1 MNQTD
6 AQGNAPLAAPSDNST
21 SGGLVL
27 PPIAQVPAGWT
38 FAALAIG
45 LGGGLALAFVAPGA
59 MPGVLAVAGPVG
71 ELWLR
76 ALQGTIVPL
85 VAALIFTGVF
95 QTVRTA
101 SAGGMA
107 RRSLGWFLAV
117 LAFAAIVALTVPTLL
132 LALVPVPESA
142 AAALRASLGA
152 SVPAS
157 LPGVADY
164 LRSIVP
170 SNVIDAA
177 ANDHM
182 LPLILFMSVFALAV
196 TRLVAAQRELIALF
210 FAALAGAMLVVI
222 GWVLALAP
230 IGVLALSLTVAAKSG
245 PAAVGALAHYIVVV
259 TASGTVVWL
268 AAYPFAAL
276 IARQPLGRFVR
287 DLVPV
292 QVFALS
298 TQSSLASLPAMLGA
312 CERLG
317 LRASTAEFV
326 LPLAVALFRATSPAM
341 NLGVV
346 VYVAHWYGVPLTAGA
361 MASGFVM
368 AILVSLSS
376 VSLPGTISFIASVGP
391 IALAMGV
398 PVAPLALLVA
408 VEVVPDLMRTLGN
421 VTFDVAVTA
430 AVDRFAHD

>member
-1 MNQTD
+1 MNQPDT
-6 AQGNAPLAAPSDNST
+6 QGNAPLTDNSG

-59 MPGVLAVAGPVG
+59 MPGVLAVAGPAG

-76 ALQGTIVPL
+76 ALQATIVPL

-101 SAGGMA
+101 SAGPMA
-107 RRSLGWFLAV
+107 RRSLGWFVAV
-117 LAFAAIVALTVPTLL
+117 LAFAAIVALTVPTLIL
-132 LALVPVPESA
+132 TVLPVPASA
-142 AAALRASLGA
+142 AEALRGSLGG

-157 LPGVADY
+157 LPGIADY

-182 LPLILFMSVFALAV
+182 LPLILFMSIFALAV
-196 TRLVAAQRELIALF
+196 TRLVPAQRDLIALF
-210 FAALAGAMLVVI
+210 FASIAGAMLVVI

-230 IGVLALSLTVAAKSG
+230 LGVLALSLTVAAKSG
-245 PAAVGALAHYIVVV
+245 VAAVGALAHYIVVV
-259 TASGTVVWL
+259 TTSGAVVWL

-276 IARQPLGRFVR
+276 VARQPLGRFAR
-287 DLVPV
+287 NLLPV

-298 TQSSLASLPAMLGA
+298 TQSSLASLPTMLGA

-317 LRASTAEFV
+317 LRSSTAEFV

-341 NLGVV
+341 NLAVV
-346 VYVAHWYGVPLTAGA
+346 VYVAHWYGVPLTAGT

-368 AILVSLSS
+368 AILISLSS

-408 VEVVPDLMRTLGN
+408 VVPDLMRTLGN

-430 AVDRFAHD
+430 AVDRFARNA

>member
-6 AQGNAPLAAPSDNST
+6 EQGNV
-21 SGGLVL
+21 SGGIVL
-27 PPIAQVPAGWT
+27 PAIAQIPAGWT
-38 FAALAIG
+38 FGALTIG
-45 LGGGLALAFVAPGA
+45 LGGGLALAFAAPAA
-59 MPGVLAVAGPVG
+59 MPHVLAVAGPVG

-76 ALQGTIVPL
+76 ALQATIVPL

-107 RRSLGWFLAV
+107 RRSLGWFVAV
-117 LAFAAIVALTVPTLL
+117 LCFAALVALVVPTLL
-132 LALVPVPESA
+132 LTWVPIPASA
-142 AAALRASLGA
+142 AAALRASLGG
-152 SVPAS
+152 SVPAA

-170 SNVIDAA
+170 INVIDAA
-177 ANDHM
+177 ANDRM
-182 LPLILFMSVFALAV
+182 LPLILFMSVFAMAA
-196 TRLVAAQRELIALF
+196 TRLVPTQRDALAML

-276 IARQPLGRFVR
+276 VARQPLARFAR
-287 DLVPV
+287 TMLPV

-312 CERLG
+312 CDRLG
-317 LRASTAEFV
+317 VRAATAEFV
-326 LPLAVALFRATSPAM
+326 MPLAVALFRATSPAM

-346 VYVAHWYGVPLTAGA
+346 VYVAHWYGVPLTAGTLRVGLCHGDPGVA
-361 MASGFVM
+361 QFGQPARHDQLYRLGRADRAGDGRSG
-368 AILVSLSS
+368 
-376 VSLPGTISFIASVGP
+376 
-391 IALAMGV
+391 
-398 PVAPLALLVA
+398 
-408 VEVVPDLMRTLGN
+408 R
-421 VTFDVAVTA
+421 A
-430 AVDRFAHD
+430 AGAAGGG

>member
-1 MNQTD
+1 MNQTHGD
-6 AQGNAPLAAPSDNST
+6 DNAANAASAN

-45 LGGGLALAFVAPGA
+45 LGGGLALAFAAPGV
-59 MPGVLAVAGPVG
+59 MPQVLAVAGPVG
-71 ELWLR
+71 DLWLR
-76 ALQGTIVPL
+76 ALQATIVPL
-85 VAALIFTGVF
+85 VSALIFTGVL

-101 SAGGMA
+101 SAGPMA
-107 RRSLGWFLAV
+107 RASLGWFMGV
-117 LAFAAIVALTVPTLL
+117 LAFGAGVALTVPPLL
-132 LALVPVPESA
+132 LRLIPVPQSA
-142 AAALRASLGA
+142 GDALRASLGGA
-152 SVPAS
+152 VPAS
-157 LPGVADY
+157 LPGIADY
-164 LRSIVP
+164 LRSIIP
-170 SNVIDAA
+170 ANVIDAA
-177 ANDHM
+177 ASDHM
-182 LPLILFMSVFALAV
+182 LPLILFMTVFALAA
-196 TRLVAAQRELIALF
+196 TRLVPVQRDALATL
-210 FAALAGAMLVVI
+210 FAAIAAAMLVVI

-230 IGVLALSLTVAAKSG
+230 VGVLALSLTVAAKSG
-245 PAAVGALAHYIVVV
+245 PAAVGALAHYIVIV

-276 IARQPLGRFVR
+276 VARQPLARFVR
-287 DLVPV
+287 EMLPV

-317 LRASTAEFV
+317 LRPATAEFTM
-326 LPLAVALFRATSPAM
+326 PLAVALFRATSPAM
-341 NLGVV
+341 NLAVV

-421 VTFDVAVTA
+421 VTWDVAVTA
-430 AVDRFAHD
+430 AVDRARADP

>member
-6 AQGNAPLAAPSDNST
+6 DQGNVPAAKPDPLA
-21 SGGLVL
+21 GGLVL
-27 PPIAQVPAGWT
+27 PKIAQIPAGWT
-38 FAALAIG
+38 FAALVGG
-45 LGGGLALAFVAPGA
+45 LGGGLALAFAAPQA
-59 MPGVLAVAGPVG
+59 LPPVLAVAGPVG
-71 ELWLR
+71 DLWLR

-85 VAALIFTGVF
+85 VSALIFTGVF

-107 RRSLGWFLAV
+107 RRSLGWFIAV
-117 LAFAAIVALTVPTLL
+117 LAFSALAALAVPTLL
-132 LALVPVPESA
+132 LALVPVPASA
-142 AAALRASLGA
+142 AAALRASLGV

-157 LPGVADY
+157 VPGVAEY
-164 LRSIVP
+164 FRSIVP
-170 SNVIDAA
+170 ANVIDAA
-177 ANDHM
+177 ASDHM
-182 LPLILFMSVFALAV
+182 LPLILFMSLFALAT
-196 TRLVAAQRELIALF
+196 TRLIPAQRDALATL

-230 IGVLALSLTVAAKSG
+230 LGVLALGLTVAAKSG

-259 TASGTVVWL
+259 SAAGTVVWL
-268 AAYPFAAL
+268 AAYPFAVLVAGL
-276 IARQPLGRFVR
+276 PLRRFARDIL
-287 DLVPV
+287 PV

-312 CERLG
+312 CDRLG
-317 LRASTAEFV
+317 VRAATAEFV

-341 NLGVV
+341 NLGVA
-346 VYVAHWYGVPLTAGA
+346 VYVAHWYGVPLTTGA
-361 MASGFVM
+361 CVSGFVM

-430 AVDRFAHD
+430 AVDRHSRD